1 MLIAPT
7 DANKHGKDNPVNV
20 TMADAFGRGASPTT
34 WVNAKA
40 PITDAKTKTLP
51 TASRWYV
58 WEFKRLFSAASANT
72 QHEHKV
78 INENASEPN
87 KFDQC
92 VNVSTVVK
100 SGNCSASLKSKNV
113 VNVSGVLN
121 KFARLIG
128 SSAMPESRNAFV
140 SLFSSL
146 LSFDDDEDDDDDDDA
161 IALIVLLVVIIF
173 LAKPGGHRRDEDD
186 AFLFVA
192 NPF

>member
-1 MLIAPT
+1 M
-7 DANKHGKDNPVNV
+7 
-20 TMADAFGRGASPTT
+20 
-34 WVNAKA
+34 
-40 PITDAKTKTLP
+40 
-51 TASRWYV
+51 
-58 WEFKRLFSAASANT
+58 
-72 QHEHKV
+72 

-146 LSFDDDEDDDDDDDA
+146 LSFDDDEDDDDDA
-161 IALIVLLVVIIF
+161 IALIVLLLVIIF

>member
-1 MLIAPT
+1 M
-7 DANKHGKDNPVNV
+7 
-20 TMADAFGRGASPTT
+20 
-34 WVNAKA
+34 
-40 PITDAKTKTLP
+40 
-51 TASRWYV
+51 
-58 WEFKRLFSAASANT
+58 
-72 QHEHKV
+72 

-121 KFARLIG
+121 KFVRLIG

-146 LSFDDDEDDDDDDDA
+146 LSFDDDEDDDDDDDDDDA
-161 IALIVLLVVIIF
+161 IALIVLVVVIIF

>member
-1 MLIAPT
+1 M
-7 DANKHGKDNPVNV
+7 
-20 TMADAFGRGASPTT
+20 
-34 WVNAKA
+34 
-40 PITDAKTKTLP
+40 
-51 TASRWYV
+51 
-58 WEFKRLFSAASANT
+58 
-72 QHEHKV
+72 

-146 LSFDDDEDDDDDDDA
+146 LSFDDEEEDDDDDDA
-161 IALIVLLVVIIF
+161 IALILLLLVIIF

-186 AFLFVA
+186 ARVFVAFLFVT
-192 NPF
+192 NPFWTKNDDTIIIVVKNRRNCDERVDEFSLFR